1 MIPGQSKIKKIIL
14 IGAGGQLAFDINRA
28 LKSTYK
34 VIGLLKQDLDIT
46 NNSQVKK
53 VLKLKKP
60 DLIINTAAYHKVEE
74 CELNPE
80 KSFLVNALGAYYVA
94 KVASEINAEVM
105 FFSTDY
111 VFDGNKKY
119 YTERDKPNPLNIYG
133 VSKLVGE
140 SLVKIANP
148 KHYIIRTT
156 GLFGIHQS
164 GKGHNFVSLM
174 LQLAKE
180 KKEIKVVNDQFCS
193 PTYTLDL
200 AKKIKELIDR
210 RADFGIYHI
219 TNRGSC
225 SWYEL
230 AKKTF
235 ELAGIQANL
244 KPIISSERSSNVK
257 RPKNSILRNENLK
270 KIGIKP
276 LRPWSKALEAY
287 LEEIKKSSLF

>member
-1 MIPGQSKIKKIIL
+1 MISSQSKIKKIIL
-14 IGAGGQLAFDINRA
+14 IGADGQLAFDINRV
-28 LKSTYK
+28 LKPTYK
-34 VIGLLKQDLDIT
+34 VIGLLQQNLDIT

-74 CELNPE
+74 CELNLE
-80 KSFLVNALGAYYVA
+80 KSFLVNTLGAYYVA
-94 KVASEINAEVM
+94 KAASEINAEIM

-119 YTERDKPNPLNIYG
+119 YTEEDKPNPLNIYG
-133 VSKLVGE
+133 ASKLAGE
-140 SLVKIANP
+140 TLIKIANP

-156 GLFGIHQS
+156 GLFGIHRS
-164 GKGHNFVSLM
+164 GKGYNFVSLM
-174 LQLAKE
+174 LQLTKE

-200 AKKIKELIDR
+200 AQKIKELIDR
-210 RADFGIYHI
+210 SADFGIYHI
-219 TNRGSC
+219 TNQGSC

-235 ELAGIQANL
+235 ELTGLWSNL
-244 KPIISSERSSNVK
+244 KPITSSEHPSNVK
-257 RPKNSILRNENLK
+257 RPKNSILINKNLK

-287 LEEIKKSSLF
+287 LKEIKESGLF